1 MLTTP
6 ITSATISTVPVW
18 RVLGAVLL
26 LAAIVCG
33 VIAAAT
39 WDNAI
44 ADGAYLNRSIGK
56 PAYSAVISTW
66 GASDGPRILLGAA
79 IALAVAGIL
88 VLVVSVIQTRNRA
101 PAPQAPAA
109 DRAP

>member
-39 WDNAI
+39 WQDFQI
-44 ADGAYLNRSIGK
+44 EGAYFNRSAGAR
-56 PAYSAVISTW
+56 AYSSVISTSSYE
-66 GASDGPRILLGAA
+66 GSRILLGAA

-88 VLVVSVIQTRNRA
+88 VLVVSVIQTRSRA
-101 PAPQAPAA
+101 PSPAAPAA
-109 DRAP
+109 DPAP